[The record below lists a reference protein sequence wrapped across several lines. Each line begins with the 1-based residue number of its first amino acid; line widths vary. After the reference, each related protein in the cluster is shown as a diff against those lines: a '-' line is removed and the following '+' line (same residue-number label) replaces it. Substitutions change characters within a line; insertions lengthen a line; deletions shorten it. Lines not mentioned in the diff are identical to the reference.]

1 MADFCLAC
9 ARDNGDPTDL
19 AGLGDRANA
28 LCEGCGPIVVDA
40 TGACL
45 SAGCLAAG
53 KSGHGGLPI
62 NVVPIGSRK
71 PPPKKSTTAGPLFVA
86 PPPPHREREPWLP
99 RTVAI
104 VVLGLRDDD
113 ERGPVGG
120 CLVVRAGDRVGET
133 PVWCPVSG
141 VDVVRSWLEAHE
153 ALHPSECDEVPR
165 TRVMG
170 GPEYDR
176 AREVAEVE
184 LSAAIAMAFARRV
197 AR

>member
-19 AGLGDRANA
+19 AGLGDRTDV

-40 TGACL
+40 VGACL

-53 KSGHGGLPI
+53 RPGHGGMSI

-86 PPPPHREREPWLP
+86 PQSPHREREPWLP
-99 RTVAI
+99 RYVAI

-133 PVWCPVSG
+133 PVRCPVSG
-141 VDVVRSWLEAHE
+141 VGVVRSWLAAHE
-153 ALHPSECDEVPR
+153 ALLPGERDDVPR
-165 TRVMG
+165 THVMG
-170 GPEYDR
+170 GPEYAR

-184 LSAAIAMAFARRV
+184 LSAAIAMAFARRRR
-197 AR
+197 A